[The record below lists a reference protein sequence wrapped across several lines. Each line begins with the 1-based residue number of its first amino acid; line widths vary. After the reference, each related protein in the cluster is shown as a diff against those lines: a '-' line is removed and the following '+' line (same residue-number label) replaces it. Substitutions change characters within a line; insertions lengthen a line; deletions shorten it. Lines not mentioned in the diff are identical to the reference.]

1 MVLVKISCFVQ
12 ASNFDQI
19 FYFYFFVVKKM
30 LAFSLRLKVLPLAL
44 AFALLL
50 VFMCQQD
57 VDNSEFVLGKHS
69 IFVKAELPYITNQ
82 GKTCD
87 LDYPKVACGNELI
100 CDPKSRK
107 CVNCMNS
114 TQCWVGASENQC
126 KLVTYSKNNKI
137 QQSNICVHKD
147 LVPNVSLYDVLAVV
161 VRCF

>member
-1 MVLVKISCFVQ
+1 
-12 ASNFDQI
+12 
-19 FYFYFFVVKKM
+19 M
-30 LAFSLRLKVLPLAL
+30 LAFSVRLKVLPLAI
-44 AFALLL
+44 AFTLLL
-50 VFMCQQD
+50 ACLGQQD
-57 VDNSEFVLGKHS
+57 VNNSESVQGKPS
-69 IFVKAELPYITNQ
+69 IFVKAELPYISNQ

-87 LDYPKVACGNELI
+87 LNYPKVACGNELI

-137 QQSNICVHKD
+137 HQSNICVHKD

-161 VRCF
+161 VRYAF